1 MMQQNQQMMQ
11 VMQQQIQQ
19 NAQSQQQWAA
29 AMQQGQGAHQQH
41 PPPPIIGNP
50 AFREYNRN
58 HPSEFNGEG
67 EPQEAKRWVK
77 HMEKIFRM
85 ADCIKEE
92 KVIFATNQFR
102 GAAEDLWE
110 TAQHRMV
117 TDGIEMNWENFKKVM
132 LEKYLSLS
140 YKVRKEQEFLQ
151 LKQDN
156 VSVTEFTKKFEEL
169 SQYKH
174 ALRGEIY
181 AVVSQQ
187 RLTNFDD
194 IVHNS
199 LEAERGFDKAA
210 REGYG
215 AFERKKGN
223 LVDKHHEKL
232 KPRGSPQKG
241 KRFGSPKI
249 YPQCKN
255 CGKNH
260 SGDCRM
266 GSDNCFACG
275 QAGHFVADCP
285 NRKNKGKNVNTT
297 MSKGRVYSLDGKK
310 AQANEDLIGGMC
322 FLGQNRVRV
331 LFDCGAT
338 CSFISFQCV
347 ETLQLTVSPLDPPM
361 IVTTATDE
369 GIVADRVCENCPI
382 TISSKTYYI
391 DLVCLPMKQLDV
403 ILGMDWLSANHVYI
417 GCSEKSIY
425 MPTSSTVEGVAL
437 SRLLKHTYQMVQ
449 FICAQ
454 DNGFYVMLTVASE
467 SDISPN
473 DIPIVSEYLDVLPS
487 DINSLPPERE
497 IEFSIDLIPG
507 AELVSVAP
515 YRMSPLEI
523 KELKSQLEEFI

>member
-1 MMQQNQQMMQ
+1 MMQM
-11 VMQQQIQQ
+11 MQQQIQQ

-41 PPPPIIGNP
+41 PPPPTIGNP

-58 HPSEFNGEG
+58 HPPEFNGEG

-77 HMEKIFRM
+77 HMERIFRM
-85 ADCIKEE
+85 ADCTEEE

-102 GAAEDLWE
+102 GAAEDWWE
-110 TAQHRMV
+110 TAQRRIV

-169 SQYKH
+169 SHYSTHIEYAGNEMWKVNQYKH

-223 LVDKHHEKL
+223 LVDRHHEKL

-241 KRFGSPKI
+241 KRFRSPKI
-249 YPQCKN
+249 HPQCKK

-260 SGDCRM
+260 PGDCKM

-275 QAGHFVADCP
+275 QAGHLVADCP
-285 NRKNKGKNVNTT
+285 SRKNKGKNVNTT

-322 FLGQNRVRV
+322 FLGQNCVRV

-361 IVTTATDE
+361 VVTTATDG

-391 DLVCLPMKQLDV
+391 DLICLPMKQLDV

-425 MPTSSTVEGVAL
+425 MPTSNTVEGVAL
-437 SRLLKHTYQMVQ
+437 S
-449 FICAQ
+449 
-454 DNGFYVMLTVASE
+454 
-467 SDISPN
+467 
-473 DIPIVSEYLDVLPS
+473 
-487 DINSLPPERE
+487 
-497 IEFSIDLIPG
+497 
-507 AELVSVAP
+507 
-515 YRMSPLEI
+515 
-523 KELKSQLEEFI
+523 ELKVRKTTRRGRGGGLNCVFGNFFFLRSR